1 MCALTGEKKP
11 VCKQNC
17 HFEVEHKKFKQQTN
31 NFIMSLVKSVK
42 QKVILNVYDLNP
54 QYNAITHAVG
64 FGTYHCGIEF
74 YGQEFSFSEK
84 GMDTMQ
90 PRSADNGN
98 TCIFRESIVLGESE
112 LTLAD
117 CTSGKIKTKLKELG
131 FLGRNY
137 NVTQKNCNHFCEAM
151 ARLLLG
157 KAEKDPAVL
166 PKWVNRAASWGN
178 WFVQTFGGNSA
189 APASSSSKK

>member
-1 MCALTGEKKP
+1 ML
-11 VCKQNC
+11 
-17 HFEVEHKKFKQQTN
+17 
-31 NFIMSLVKSVK
+31 KSVK

-54 QYNAITHAVG
+54 QYNSITHAVG

-90 PRSADNGN
+90 PRSADNGS
-98 TCIFRESIVLGESE
+98 TCIFRESIVLGETDF
-112 LTLAD
+112 TLSD
-117 CTSGKIKTKLKELG
+117 CTGKIKTKLKELG

-151 ARLLLG
+151 AKLLL
-157 KAEKDPAVL
+157 KSEKDVL

-178 WFVQTFGGNSA
+178 WFSQKFGGNGAAA
-189 APASSSSKK
+189 APASK